1 MHKMIW
7 PALAGLLLYGATSHV
22 PIVAAGESHAFT
34 PIPASPSYLF
44 CTAAQPKRELEDE
57 TVIPDAIYYSGAF
70 TVTMKD
76 LSPVN
81 EAFVKF
87 LQEQHGYVIDPS
99 LAQPVM
105 CHNLPTLAKA
115 QEDQQSHLSQSM
127 RYSDRQ
133 QVIETGWTYSTP

>member
-1 MHKMIW
+1 MNKMAW

-22 PIVAAGESHAFT
+22 PIVAAGETIAVPT
-34 PIPASPSYLF
+34 PTPTWYLF

-115 QEDQQSHLSQSM
+115 QEDQQSYLNQSK

-133 QVIETGWTYSTP
+133 QVIETGWTYSAP